1 MQRPVRLK
9 SDEEE
14 KCYFC
19 TTPLPE
25 KGKDGIVWYRGKTGM
40 RWETIPVCELC
51 WRVAEEVRGWYDS
64 PHSYAESRHR
74 SD

>member
-1 MQRPVRLK
+1 MQPMRMKV
-9 SDEEE
+9 DEFTDNE

-25 KGKDGIVWYRGKTGM
+25 SGTSPDGERVTADGIIWYRGKTGM

-51 WRVAEEVRGWYDS
+51 WRVAEEVRGWY
-64 PHSYAESRHR
+64 E
-74 SD
+74 